1 MGMSETWKLIKNS
14 DGYEVSN
21 LGRVRSFWGRGR
33 YAQKDAK
40 KPTILKLSNEMAS
53 LSLQRYIGS
62 F

>member
-33 YAQKDAK
+33 YAQKNAK
-40 KPTILKLSNEMAS
+40 KPTILKL
-53 LSLQRYIGS
+53 
-62 F
+62 